1 MAKMKKRTESLLFKK
16 FAQINFSYEEKSS
29 YSDDDLMAIEA
40 VIPIFKTCK
49 FVFIFIFNV

>member
-1 MAKMKKRTESLLFKK
+1 MKKRTESLLFKK